1 MPKFTYTAIQAD
13 GTRTSGSVVAMSALA
28 AGHDL
33 KQQGLTP
40 VELKEQHEGGM
51 GSLDFFQGLRGV
63 PLSEKLTFVENLE
76 LMLKSG
82 IPVARSMQI
91 LSKQTHNGR
100 FAKILLNLEQQVQN
114 GQQLN
119 EAMAAYPN
127 VFSGIFV
134 SMIKVGEMSGNLEIS
149 LKQLSIQLE
158 RESDLRSRV
167 RGAMIYPSVIVV
179 AMLIIAVVMAT
190 FVLPKLTSVFKEMG
204 GELPFATRIVVGVS
218 DFMSGHIVLVFVGM
232 VALAGAVMA
241 GLRSRMGKEMIFRL
255 SVYTPGISPLVVKI
269 NLARF
274 TRVLSSLL
282 KSGIPIV
289 EALHVAAESIPNTL
303 YKEVLA
309 AAAERVKVGKVLTEV
324 LASHERLFPFLVV
337 QMLQVGEETGNL
349 EEILEQIATH
359 FEAQVDATLKNM
371 SSIIEPIL
379 LLIIGGVVGAL
390 AYALIIPIYN
400 IGNNIQ

>member
-13 GTRTSGSVVAMSALA
+13 GTRTSGTVAAASALV

-40 VELKEQHEGGM
+40 VELKEVREGGS
-51 GSLDFFQGLRGV
+51 GLDFLQGLRGV

-82 IPVARSMQI
+82 IPVSRSIQI

-100 FAKILLNLEQQVQN
+100 FAKILNALEQQVQN
-114 GQQLN
+114 GQQLH

-134 SMIKVGEMSGNLEIS
+134 SMIKVGEMSGNLETS
-149 LKQLSIQLE
+149 LKQLAIQLE
-158 RESDLRSRV
+158 READLRSRV

-179 AMLIIAVVMAT
+179 AMVIIAVVMAT

-204 GELPFATRIVVGVS
+204 GQLPFATRIVVGAS
-218 DFMSGHIVLVFVGM
+218 DFMSGNIPLVFIG
-232 VALAGAVMA
+232 LAVLGGLVFA
-241 GLRSRMGKEMIFRL
+241 GLRSKLGKEIIFRA

-303 YKEVLA
+303 YKEALA
-309 AAAERVKVGKVLTEV
+309 QAAERVKVGKVLTEV

-379 LLIIGGVVGAL
+379 LLVIGGVVGAL

>member
-13 GTRTSGSVVAMSALA
+13 GTRTSGSLSAASALV

-40 VELKEQHEGGM
+40 VELKEQHEGGL
-51 GSLDFFQGLRGV
+51 GGFDFLLGLRGV
-63 PLSEKLTFVENLE
+63 PLSEKLTFVENLQ

-91 LSKQTHNGR
+91 LSKQTHNGK
-100 FAKILLNLEQQVQN
+100 FAKILANLEQQVQN

-119 EAMAAYPN
+119 EAMAAYPK

-134 SMIKVGEMSGNLEIS
+134 SMIKVGELSGNLEIS
-149 LKQLSIQLE
+149 LAQLGVQLE
-158 RESDLRSRV
+158 READLKSRV
-167 RGAMIYPSVIVV
+167 RGAMIYPSVIIV
-179 AMLIIAVVMAT
+179 AMLIIAVVMSI

-204 GELPFATRIVVGVS
+204 GQLPFATRIVVGTS
-218 DFMSGHIVLVFVGM
+218 DFMAGHAVVVLIGLVAAAVG
-232 VALAGAVMA
+232 AGAA
-241 GLRSRMGKEMIFRL
+241 LRSRLGQEAVFRASIYAPIL
-255 SVYTPGISPLVVKI
+255 SPLVVKI

-303 YKEVLA
+303 YKQALD
-309 AAAERVKVGKVLTEV
+309 AAAERVKVGKALTEV
-324 LASHERLFPFLVV
+324 LSSHERLFPFLVV
-337 QMLQVGEETGNL
+337 QMLEVGEETGNL
-349 EEILEQIATH
+349 ESILEQVATH

-379 LLIIGGVVGAL
+379 LLIIGAVVGAL